1 MMQKSVKRWITFFLI
16 PFLLD
21 RLTKYLIVS
30 EIVPNQDVTSF
41 LEVYLT
47 YNRGISWGI
56 GGSSDLQQFMLVS
69 LLVALVIVGFGWY
82 IRVNKMSQWAYG
94 ACLMIMSGA
103 ISNFIDR
110 FWYGG
115 VVDFIR
121 FYWGTYSFP
130 VFNIADVF
138 ISMGTLFFV
147 YFHWCDDN

>member
-1 MMQKSVKRWITFFLI
+1 MMQKSVNIWIIFFWI
-16 PFLLD
+16 PLLLD
-21 RLTKYLIVS
+21 RLTKYAVVS
-30 EIVPNQDVTSF
+30 EIISNQDITSF

-56 GGSSDLQQFMLVS
+56 GGSTEVRQFMLVS
-69 LLVALVIVGFGWY
+69 LCVALVIVGFAWY
-82 IRVNKMSQWAYG
+82 IRVNKMNQWAYG

-121 FYWGTYSFP
+121 FYFGAYSFP
-130 VFNIADVF
+130 VFNVADVF
-138 ISMGTLFFV
+138 ISVGTLLFV
-147 YFHWCDDN
+147 YFQWNDDI